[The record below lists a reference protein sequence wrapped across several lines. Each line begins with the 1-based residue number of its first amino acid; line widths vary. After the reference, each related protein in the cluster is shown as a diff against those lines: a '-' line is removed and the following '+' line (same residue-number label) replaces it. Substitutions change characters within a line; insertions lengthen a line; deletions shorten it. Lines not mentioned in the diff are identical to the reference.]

1 MSGHN
6 DAPGGRDHKADFMQK
21 DKYSTEG
28 INQQIGRHPQVTRE
42 FMEQFWNEYSLQ
54 DILDVIESLKD
65 LKVAVIGDTIIDE
78 YRYCDTL
85 GVSSKDPVMALQY
98 QSEDKFAGGILSIA
112 NHVAN
117 FAGSVDIFTTIGE
130 ENDHL
135 DFIKEKLNP
144 SIQFNYYV
152 QKGAPTVLKRRY
164 IEGYTRNKLIEI
176 YFMDMKGLDPATEDR
191 MCQRLEKELPDYD
204 LVLVADFGHGAISN
218 RTREVI
224 QEHAPYLAVNAQANA
239 GNRGFHTI
247 SKYTNMDFACI
258 AEHEARLEM
267 RDSTGPILPLLDNL
281 RSRVESEKFII
292 TRGSNGCLLFDS
304 DGNSEPVP
312 ALAGKVV
319 DRIGAGDA
327 FLSLA
332 SMVARQGISLKM
344 IGIVGN
350 VVGSLAVAILGNQKS
365 ITKEGLVQAFQ
376 DLAGESATKCNE

>member
-1 MSGHN
+1 MHE
-6 DAPGGRDHKADFMQK
+6 
-21 DKYSTEG
+21 DKYSTES
-28 INQQIGRHPQVTRE
+28 INKQIDLHPQVTRE
-42 FMEQFWNEYSLQ
+42 FMEQFWDEHSLQ
-54 DILDVIESLKD
+54 DVLDVIESMKD

-78 YRYCDTL
+78 YRYCNTL

-98 QSEDKFAGGILSIA
+98 QSADIFAGGILSIA

-117 FAGSVDIFTTIGE
+117 FAGSVDVFTTIGE

-135 DFIKEKLNP
+135 EFIKEKLNP
-144 SIQFNYYV
+144 SINFNYYV

-176 YFMDMKGLDPATEDR
+176 YFMDMKGLDKDTEGQL
-191 MCQRLEKELPDYD
+191 CQRLEKELHGYD
-204 LVLVADFGHGAISN
+204 LVLVADFGHGAISD

-224 QEHAPYLAVNAQANA
+224 QKHSPFLAVNAQANA

-247 SKYTNMDFACI
+247 SKYSNMDFACI

-267 RDSTGPILPLLDNL
+267 RDSDGPILPLLDNL

-312 ALAGKVV
+312 ALAGKIV
-319 DRIGAGDA
+319 DRVGAGDA

-332 SMVARQGISLKM
+332 SLVAKQEVSLKM

-365 ITKEGLVQAFQ
+365 ITKESLVEAFK
-376 DLAGESATKCNE
+376 DLAEGPASNCNE